1 MLLGK
6 EKYLWGWQIYA
17 YMMLQC
23 SFDGAIPTATFAAAT
38 KAMEKPVLAG
48 LGMAVAMFGQNLFF
62 LWVRSC
68 LEK

>member
-23 SFDGAIPTATFAAAT
+23 SFDGAIPTATFAAAPE
-38 KAMEKPVLAG
+38 AMEKPALAG
-48 LGMAVAMFGQNLFF
+48 LGMAVIMFGQTWAF
-62 LWVRSC
+62 
-68 LEK
+68 